1 MNDRTR
7 GTRITDLVRSQRD
20 FFNTGETRP
29 VEFRMD
35 ALRRLRDAL
44 KLHEEELLAALHDD
58 VRKPPFE
65 AFITEVGPVMD
76 DLKHAVKNLVKWM
89 DPERVKTPLSLFPA
103 RSRVYH
109 DPYGVVLIIA
119 PWNYPLSLVI
129 APLIGALAAGNCA
142 VLKTSPLAVATTA
155 VLKKILGDLFPRK
168 YVAVVEEEKDINTT
182 LLNEKFDY
190 IFFTGGASVGR
201 EVYRAAAGS
210 LTPVTLELGGKSPC
224 IVADDADMALA
235 ARRIAWGKFVNA
247 GQVCVA
253 PDYLVVSE
261 RMKGGLV
268 EAIIRE
274 IRKFYGDNPSES
286 EHYARIISDHHF
298 RRLTRLMEGCTIVHG
313 GRTATSPPLLST
325 T

>member
-1 MNDRTR
+1 
-7 GTRITDLVRSQRD
+7 
-20 FFNTGETRP
+20 
-29 VEFRMD
+29 MD

-155 VLKKILGDLFPRK
+155 VLKKILGDLFPGSMSPLSRRERHQHDAIKRK
-168 YVAVVEEEKDINTT
+168 IRLY
-182 LLNEKFDY
+182 LLH
-190 IFFTGGASVGR
+190 GGASVGR
-201 EVYRAAAGS
+201 EVYRAAAG
-210 LTPVTLELGGKSPC
+210 
-224 IVADDADMALA
+224 AL
-235 ARRIAWGKFVNA
+235 RR
-247 GQVCVA
+247 
-253 PDYLVVSE
+253 
-261 RMKGGLV
+261 
-268 EAIIRE
+268 
-274 IRKFYGDNPSES
+274 
-286 EHYARIISDHHF
+286 
-298 RRLTRLMEGCTIVHG
+298 
-313 GRTATSPPLLST
+313 
-325 T
+325 